1 MQERP
6 SSRRPDSVGRH
17 RGLAGHTRGERS
29 GCPWRPDRGRPGA
42 PGEDDPD
49 PFPNAVSA
57 AASGSGAIA
66 WEFDQGVFEAI
77 NHTRNAYDVVKR
89 ECQPKTAAEMW
100 EYWIADVLAR
110 KAEQANSPAV
120 AHAQPF

>member
-29 GCPWRPDRGRPGA
+29 GYPWRPDRGRPGA
-42 PGEDDPD
+42 PGEGDPD
-49 PFPNAVSA
+49 RFPNVATV
-57 AASGSGAIA
+57 SGSGAIA
-66 WEFDQGVFEAI
+66 WGFEQGVFEAI
-77 NHTRNAYDVVKR
+77 NHARNAYDVVKR

-100 EYWIADVLAR
+100 ELWIADVLAR
-110 KAEQANSPAV
+110 KAEKANSPAV
-120 AHAQPF
+120 ANAQPF